1 MGVATSRVAAPPTSV
16 IDVELAGENAFATER
31 IIKSPF
37 MAGNTMVRRIS
48 RCTFGLFTDSVL
60 LVNLAP
66 MIVSLC
72 STKKRPNLLDESM
85 TRYELT
91 FPFTHYTHTRV

>member
-31 IIKSPF
+31 ITKSNF
-37 MAGNTMVRRIS
+37 MVGNTMVRRNT

-60 LVNLAP
+60 SVNLAP
-66 MIVSLC
+66 TIVSLC
-72 STKKRPNLLDESM
+72 STKKRPNPLDDA
-85 TRYELT
+85 L
-91 FPFTHYTHTRV
+91 